1 MTGIELEP
9 DEVAGITSLELA
21 IEFEFEVETKVNEF
35 EPELV
40 LVMGFK
46 LELWPKVVV
55 ETVLELKTGLE
66 FEIILLLVIELV
78 LDPEFV
84 VSFT

>member
-46 LELWPKVVV
+46 LEL
-55 ETVLELKTGLE
+55 
-66 FEIILLLVIELV
+66 
-78 LDPEFV
+78 
-84 VSFT
+84 